1 MTTIVVLF
9 NLKAG
14 VSVAEYEAWAQGT
27 DLPNVT
33 ALPSVRSFR
42 VLRAGG
48 LLNGA
53 TAPYQYVEL
62 IELSSLE
69 GFRGEVK
76 SDTMQGV
83 AREFRAFADAPL
95 FVVTQSMTPAAIT
108 PTSPP
113 PTALTPTSLTPA
125 ALTPTAIIPT
135 AP

>member
-14 VSVAEYEAWAQGT
+14 VSVAEYEAWAEGT

-33 ALPSVRSFR
+33 ALPSVKSFR

-48 LLNGA
+48 LMNGS

-62 IELSSLE
+62 IELASLE
-69 GFRGEVK
+69 EFRGDVK

-83 AREFRAFADAPL
+83 AREFRAYADAPM
-95 FVVTQSMTPAAIT
+95 FIVSQPITPTAIAPIAHAPMAIT
-108 PTSPP
+108 PT
-113 PTALTPTSLTPA
+113 AI
-125 ALTPTAIIPT
+125 TPTAP
-135 AP
+135 